1 MIRLLIFD
9 WGDTIMRDD
18 PAQPGPMADWE
29 HVEAIPGAQ
38 EILQQLSCSYTLA
51 VATNAGASDT
61 ALMRKALRRIDV
73 EKYFAWFTSSKD
85 LGVEK
90 PDPVFFQ
97 KIVSH
102 FNLKPSECIHIGN
115 VYSKDISGAYQAGLF
130 TIFFNEK
137 NIAGDFPHAH
147 RIIGAWNELPHTINE
162 IAQHASEN

>member
-18 PAQPGPMADWE
+18 PSQPGPMAEWE
-29 HVEAIPGAQ
+29 HVEAIAGAP
-38 EILQQLSCSYTLA
+38 EILQQLSSTYTLA
-51 VATNAGASDT
+51 VATNAGVSDT
-61 ALMRKALRRIDV
+61 ALMRKALQRIDV
-73 EKYFAWFTSSKD
+73 EKYFTWFTSSKD

-90 PDPVFFQ
+90 PDPDFFL

-115 VYSKDISGAYQAGLF
+115 VYSKDISGAYQAGLY

-137 NIAGDFPHAH
+137 NVAGDFPHAH
-147 RIIGAWNELPHTINE
+147 RIIRAWSELPQTINE
-162 IAQHASEN
+162 IARNASKN